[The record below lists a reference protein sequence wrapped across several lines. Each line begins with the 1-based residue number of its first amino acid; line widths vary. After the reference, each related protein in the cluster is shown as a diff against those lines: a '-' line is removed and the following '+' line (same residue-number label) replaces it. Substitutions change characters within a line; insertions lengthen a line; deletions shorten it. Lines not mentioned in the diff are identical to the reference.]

1 MGSGESGPMDLGGA
15 KRSRSPLA
23 ASPVAFWL
31 ISPVLPA
38 KPSAAGSPG
47 KGGARERSQFSPSG
61 GNGDKRTQGELARRA
76 KRRWP
81 GPLRR
86 RAAMGKVGRRPEPHP
101 IRAKR
106 VSLTAKSRT
115 FQFQFS
121 IYQPLAPYFSR
132 YASIQNAGGPCGDR
146 SARSRAA
153 FSGGHQFPPEAPL
166 RSPRGTGDLIAQPLA
181 PYCSR

>member
-1 MGSGESGPMDLGGA
+1 M
-15 KRSRSPLA
+15 
-23 ASPVAFWL
+23 AFWL

-47 KGGARERSQFSPSG
+47 RGGARERAQFSPSG

-86 RAAMGKVGRRPEPHP
+86 RAAMGKVGRRPESHP

-121 IYQPLAPYFSR
+121 IYQPLARTSPDRPPSKTR
-132 YASIQNAGGPCGDR
+132 AVPAGTALR
-146 SARSRAA
+146 VRAPR
-153 FSGGHQFPPEAPL
+153 FPGGTS
-166 RSPRGTGDLIAQPLA
+166 SPRRLPSALREGRGILWLSPWLRTSPDRPPFLPSFRRRYTPCRRWG
-181 PYCSR
+181 CCGGRR